1 MSHLSVQMLEA
12 IDGALVP
19 IFLFMLTS
27 ALMYFYRAWRDDG
40 YRWRRPSVEVKG
52 AFAAVMLFLGIS
64 IKKDLVWYWR
74 HMVNHNETILVLGRY
89 ANVVLIASLALTIIG
104 AVLWVRTVMPIGCS
118 RWAWAYVTVGSL
130 IFGVWLAL

>member
-52 AFAAVMLFLGIS
+52 AFADIYRHH
-64 IKKDLVWYWR
+64 IKK
-74 HMVNHNETILVLGRY
+74 
-89 ANVVLIASLALTIIG
+89 
-104 AVLWVRTVMPIGCS
+104 
-118 RWAWAYVTVGSL
+118 
-130 IFGVWLAL
+130 